1 MAQGSDNWEA
11 SADVLTQVEA
21 IEEALAFF
29 GHIPK
34 RLVFTRDAGAFLEKM
49 RSMEIEVVFNLCE
62 TVDEDP
68 ALCWHP
74 AAVLEL
80 LGMPFSGSP
89 SQALMM
95 TADKAVA
102 KQLLLAN
109 RIATPGFRLCD
120 GSETF
125 APSGL
130 RFPVIVKPRF
140 EDASIGIDQESIFE
154 TPETLSAG
162 IESFKA
168 RFGSVLV
175 EEFVDGREFNVSLF
189 GYPKV
194 RVLPLAEI
202 DFSAFPED
210 MYRIVGYRAKWD
222 RGSFEYDH
230 TPRDFS
236 SELSESTRTRIH
248 KTALACFHLF
258 QLRDY
263 GRVDMRIDERGQV
276 FVLEV
281 NANPCL
287 SPDAGLAAS
296 YMREGSSHAKMVDDL
311 CHCIERRMF
320 GNENKTVRAK

>member
-49 RSMEIEVVFNLCE
+49 RLMEIDAVFNLCE

-80 LGMPFSGSP
+80 QGMPFSGSP

-120 GSETF
+120 GSEAF
-125 APSGL
+125 DPSGL

-154 TPETLSAG
+154 TPETLSEG

-168 RFGSVLV
+168 RFGSILV

-230 TPRDFS
+230 TPRGF
-236 SELSESTRTRIH
+236 
-248 KTALACFHLF
+248 F
-258 QLRDY
+258 LRAVRKY
-263 GRVDMRIDERGQV
+263 E
-276 FVLEV
+276 
-281 NANPCL
+281 NANPQDR
-287 SPDAGLAAS
+287 SGLFPSVPAS
-296 YMREGSSHAKMVDDL
+296 RLRPGGHA
-311 CHCIERRMF
+311 RRRART
-320 GNENKTVRAK
+320 GVRAGSQRQPVPEPGRGPGRLLYARGLVPRENGGRPLPLHRKKDVRK